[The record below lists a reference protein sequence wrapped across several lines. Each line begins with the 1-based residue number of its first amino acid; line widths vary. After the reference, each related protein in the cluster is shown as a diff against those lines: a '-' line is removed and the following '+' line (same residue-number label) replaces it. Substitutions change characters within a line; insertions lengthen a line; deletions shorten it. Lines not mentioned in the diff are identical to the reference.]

1 MPDEP
6 NSWEQKLPPSVVRA
20 VQRFMKTSFLDKW
33 AEATEAH
40 LQQPARQF
48 DPEFMR
54 KLVPKMDTFS
64 RYFDAEV
71 RGMERVPQSPVLLIG
86 NHSGGLITPDTSAV
100 YSAWYRTR
108 GFDDPLMGLA
118 FDAIFGVPGWR
129 NLMRKIGQMPA
140 SMDNAETALNDGNSV
155 LLYPGG
161 SYEVFR
167 PWKDRNRI
175 VFNER
180 KGFIRLALKAGVP
193 VVPVVGHGGHETT
206 FVLTRGERFA
216 KLLSAQTVRM
226 DGAPILFQVP
236 WGVSVPAL
244 PGIPLP
250 AKITVQV
257 CEPLDWT
264 RFGPEAADAPEVLER
279 CYQEITSVMQTTL
292 DALAIEN
299 PRPLLSRFI
308 PRKTDAPHRPR
319 GFAGKKE

>member
-1 MPDEP
+1 MPERS
-6 NSWEQKLPPSVVRA
+6 NSLDQKLPPRVVKA
-20 VQRFMKTSFLDKW
+20 VQGFVGRGFLNKW
-33 AEATEAH
+33 AEVTESE

-48 DPEFMR
+48 DPAFMR
-54 KLVPKMDTFS
+54 KLVLKMETFT

-71 RGMERVPQSPVLLIG
+71 RGMERVPKSPVLLIG
-86 NHSGGLITPDTSAV
+86 NHSGGVVTPDTSAV
-100 YSAWYRTR
+100 YVAWYRTR
-108 GFDDPLMGLA
+108 GFEDPLMGLA

-129 NLMRKIGQMPA
+129 DLMRKIGQMPA
-140 SMDNAETALNDGNSV
+140 NVENAEAALKDGNSV

-206 FVLTRGERFA
+206 FVLTRGERLV
-216 KLLSAQTVRM
+216 KLLGAERVRL
-226 DGAPILFQVP
+226 DGVPLMFQLP
-236 WGVSVPAL
+236 WGVSSPAL

-257 CEPLDWT
+257 CEPLDWSS
-264 RFGPEAADAPEVLER
+264 FGPDGANDPEVLDR
-279 CYQEITSVMQTTL
+279 CYEEITSIMQRTL
-292 DALAIEN
+292 DALAADN
-299 PRPLLSRFI
+299 PRPLLGRF
-308 PRKTDAPHRPR
+308 RRR
-319 GFAGKKE
+319 QGK